1 MQKGN
6 DNMKTSSIRE
16 LNKRNL
22 FTSEQ
27 LSSWKKF
34 EGKYLNVYLH
44 HYDYWKDGVGYVTV
58 YEVRGISNEIR
69 ENYQSV
75 NEILY

>member
-1 MQKGN
+1 MAITKL
-6 DNMKTSSIRE
+6 RE

-27 LSSWKKF
+27 LLNWKKF
-34 EGKYLNVYLH
+34 KNKYLNVYPH

-75 NEILY
+75 EEIIYKE